1 MLIVSQLTAAITLV
15 LSVGEVLVV
24 VVVENYKILNHHTF
38 LSRYF

>member
-24 VVVENYKILNHHTF
+24 VENYKILNHHTF

>member
-24 VVVENYKILNHHTF
+24 VVENYKILNHHTF